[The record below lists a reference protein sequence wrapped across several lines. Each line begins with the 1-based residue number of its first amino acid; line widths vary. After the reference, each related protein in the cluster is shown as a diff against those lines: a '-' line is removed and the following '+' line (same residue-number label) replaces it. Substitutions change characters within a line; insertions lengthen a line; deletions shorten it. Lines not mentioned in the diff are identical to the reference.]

1 MELDNLI
8 SQIQS
13 HYDSQKAFVIYKKP
27 KELKILG
34 LVPTKI
40 HFEKVN
46 LDKEGFLFAPFT
58 RQNHPK
64 IFFEKEKSIELETII
79 TEDLISQETKKSLET
94 NSISKDF
101 HVEVVTKSL
110 EALKSGAIHKVVISR
125 KESLPSNSFNPF
137 SSFLKAC
144 KLYPNA
150 FCYCW
155 YHPKVG
161 LWVGATPETL
171 LKLEKNNFETMAL
184 AGTLPYNGS
193 ENVSWGNKEIEE
205 QQIVVDSIIDELTP
219 ITNKIEKGTT
229 VTHRAGTLLH
239 LKTPISGT
247 LQSTNSLP
255 QLIDLLHPT
264 SAVCGLPKAEAKQ
277 FILDNEGYDRKYYT
291 GYLGEISPTGTSN
304 LFVNLR
310 CLEYD
315 GDAVNLYI
323 GGGITARS
331 IAEKEW
337 QETVNKSQIMKQIL

>member
-1 MELDNLI
+1 MELDNFI

-13 HYDSQKAFVIYKKP
+13 HCDAQKAFVIYKKP
-27 KELKILG
+27 GELKIYG

-40 HFEKVN
+40 HFDKIN

-64 IFFEKEKSIELETII
+64 IFFEKEKSIELET
-79 TEDLISQETKKSLET
+79 ELNDDSVKQEIKKDFKPNLASKNRHLQIVNKSLQ
-94 NSISKDF
+94 
-101 HVEVVTKSL
+101 
-110 EALKSGAIHKVVISR
+110 ALRIDALQKVVISR
-125 KESLPSNSFNPF
+125 KETIPEIEFKPLK
-137 SSFLKAC
+137 SFLRAC

-161 LWVGATPETL
+161 LWIGATPETL
-171 LKLEKNNFETMAL
+171 LKLEKNNFATMAL
-184 AGTLPYNGS
+184 AGTLPYDGS

-205 QQIVVDSIIDELTP
+205 QQIVVDSIIRELSP

-239 LKTPISGT
+239 LKTPIWGT
-247 LQSTNSLP
+247 LQSAKSLP
-255 QLIDLLHPT
+255 QLIALLHPT
-264 SAVCGLPKAEAKQ
+264 SAVCGLPKAIAKQ

-291 GYLGEISPTGTSN
+291 GYLGEINPAGTSN

-310 CLEYD
+310 CLEY
-315 GDAVNLYI
+315 VNKSVNVYV
-323 GGGITARS
+323 GGGITAS
-331 IAEKEW
+331 SVAEKEW